1 MNEIILTENG
11 LTEEDKNLLVNFF
24 RAQKEIKKQ
33 EELLK
38 ANLLNQ
44 MKEHDIKQIKIEE
57 ENIVIDYI
65 LPSSRESI
73 DSRRLREEKP
83 DIYDEYCKISPVKD
97 YVKITEGRK
106 KNV

>member
-11 LTEEDKNLLVNFF
+11 LTEEDKNLLVKFF
-24 RAQKEIKKQ
+24 RAQKELKKQ

-83 DIYDEYCKISPVKD
+83 DIYDEYCKISAVKD

>member
-73 DSRRLREEKP
+73 DSKRLREEKP

>member
-24 RAQKEIKKQ
+24 RAQKELKKQ